1 LNKLVALGV
10 IVPLMLVLTPTLIM
24 AQSSNFTSYTD
35 DLTNSTAMIVWTGKY
50 CNLKFNSIEPAKSAY
65 IAKDGDPKH
74 TTECNKTYNTAI
86 DIISNNINSDTE
98 KIDKQGKHCEKV
110 SNTIDEMR
118 TCMGLS

>member
-1 LNKLVALGV
+1 MIKV
-10 IVPLMLVLTPTLIM
+10 IVSAALVSAFVILAPSAM
-24 AQSSNFTSYTD
+24 AQASNFTSYTG

-74 TTECNKTYNTAI
+74 TAECNKFYNTAI
-86 DIISNNINSDTE
+86 EIISNAINSDAE
-98 KIDKQGKHCEKV
+98 KIDKQGKNCAKV
-110 SNTIDEMR
+110 SSTIDEMR